1 MSRYDANP
9 FAEEDVNPFADGK
22 GLSPLPPERYDRGAT
37 IDIPLDNSRSLKDQE
52 KDLKARE
59 AELKRREQE
68 IKRKEENV
76 KKAGG
81 FSTDKNW
88 PPFYP
93 IIHHDIAN
101 EIPIH
106 LQKIQYVAL
115 TTYLGLVVTLLWNI
129 IAVTVFLFHGGGI
142 INWIMSVIY
151 FVTTCPL
158 AYFLWYRPL
167 YRAMRTDSSL
177 SFAGFF
183 LCYTFH
189 IGFCIYCALAPPII
203 SGGLSLTG
211 ILSAIA
217 LITLNQVTVAIFFF
231 IGFGMFVIETLMS
244 IWVLKQVLTYFR
256 SSGKAQ
262 DMKRDAVRAAI

>member
-9 FAEEDVNPFADGK
+9 FAEEEVNPFADGK

-37 IDIPLDNSRSLKDQE
+37 IDIPLDNSRSLKDKE
-52 KDLKARE
+52 KELKARE

-68 IKRKEENV
+68 IKRKEETV

-115 TTYLGLVVTLLWNI
+115 TTYLG
-129 IAVTVFLFHGGGI
+129 I
-142 INWIMSVIY
+142 INWIMSIIY

-203 SGGLSLTG
+203 SGGQSLTG

-217 LITLNQVTVAIFFF
+217 IITLNYVTVAIFYF
-231 IGFGMFVIETLMS
+231 IGFGMFVIEILMS

-256 SSGKAQ
+256 SSGKAE